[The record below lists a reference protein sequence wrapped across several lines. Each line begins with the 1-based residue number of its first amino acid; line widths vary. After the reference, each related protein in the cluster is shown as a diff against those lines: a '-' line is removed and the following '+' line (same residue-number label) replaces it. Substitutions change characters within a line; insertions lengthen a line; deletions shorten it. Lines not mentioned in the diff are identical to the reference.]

1 MYQDFLDHK
10 ICLNKNG
17 KIQKSNYFYLRITS
31 NQFETVIN
39 ENNSYNLLVVYGR
52 NIIRPLLP
60 YITKSGTET
69 ETTFILFVS

>member
-10 ICLNKNG
+10 MRLNKNG

-52 NIIRPLLP
+52 NIIRP
-60 YITKSGTET
+60 
-69 ETTFILFVS
+69 